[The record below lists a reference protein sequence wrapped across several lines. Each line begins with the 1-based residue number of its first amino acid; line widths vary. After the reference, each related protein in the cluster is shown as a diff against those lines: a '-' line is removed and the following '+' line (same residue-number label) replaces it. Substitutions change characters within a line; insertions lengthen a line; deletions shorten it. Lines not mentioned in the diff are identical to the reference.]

1 MWCLGFSLLL
11 LLSFFVCLVFFFS
24 NLERNSPF
32 NSWVHKGSRENEEMW
47 RLYDAMMEISSKVHC
62 VACFIPRMALF
73 EDVDILRDEV

>member
-1 MWCLGFSLLL
+1 
-11 LLSFFVCLVFFFS
+11 
-24 NLERNSPF
+24 
-32 NSWVHKGSRENEEMW
+32 VHKGSRENEEMW